1 MRTTPIRAIREK
13 CLDCCAGNKTE
24 VRLCP
29 SASCSLHPYRLGH
42 NPNIQR
48 KRLQR
53 TKTGA
58 DDGTGATIPVQG
70 KEGKYP
76 LTDAIFGTMKDN

>member
-53 TKTGA
+53 IETGA
-58 DDGTGATIPVQG
+58 DGGTGATMHAQG
-70 KEGKYP
+70 ENGKYP
-76 LTDAIFGTMKDN
+76 LTDAGFGTTNDN

>member
-53 TKTGA
+53 RETGV
-58 DDGTGATIPVQG
+58 DDEIGVTIPLLG
-70 KEGKYP
+70 EKGKYP
-76 LTDAIFGTMKDN
+76 LADAVFGTQSAN

>member
-29 SASCSLHPYRLGH
+29 SASCSLHPFRMGH

-48 KRLQR
+48 KHLQR

-58 DDGTGATIPVQG
+58 DGGTGATMLAQEENG
-70 KEGKYP
+70 EYP
-76 LTDAIFGTMKDN
+76 LADAVLEQ